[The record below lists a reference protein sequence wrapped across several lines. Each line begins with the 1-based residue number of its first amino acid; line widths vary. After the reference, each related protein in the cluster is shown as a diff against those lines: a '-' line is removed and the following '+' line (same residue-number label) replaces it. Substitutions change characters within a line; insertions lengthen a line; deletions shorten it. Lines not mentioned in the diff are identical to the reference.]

1 MVEFNLFNFVSTKS
15 KYVISK
21 ELSGYLTRILYRSNK
36 LPNLESEN
44 FAFDKFLRQIP
55 KQSIQFDE
63 FFLKANLK
71 LMVRIAVLLL
81 LLFTPKKLEK
91 HKSVSLIYGLSHE
104 QIYFAESITR
114 LKEFLLSKK
123 IGLAKNDLFYVENYQ
138 HGILSEKSEKIRI
151 SRNIPTSLFHDFLGF
166 GDKLQIIFLISQR
179 MLKYLVTLINYP
191 VVHYAAQ
198 AYVVDEVIFDYLI
211 RNKKIELVD
220 LLSTPSIITHLPYI
234 FDRNLQYGKRLMIWY
249 SANTVPIN
257 YRDKNLERTHF
268 DEKIYESMPLDLHY
282 VWNQSHKDYLDSVID
297 PPIPV
302 EVRGSLMF
310 YLPQE
315 EQILTK
321 VYDIVIFDVTPYE
334 SSHKSDFD
342 KISFNQNSIYSD
354 YFATKFLQDL
364 IWAIHKIEWRFDTK
378 LRIALKPKRKY
389 SPLHSRAYL
398 AFLENLS
405 KNGLIEILEP
415 ESDLYK
421 TISESRMSISYPFTS
436 PAIIAKELN
445 IPTAYF
451 LAGNSI
457 KSNSLV
463 DGIPFIT
470 ERTKLVDFII
480 KYRIIEPQ

>member
-21 ELSGYLTRILYRSNK
+21 ELSGYLSRILYRSNK
-36 LPNLESEN
+36 LPNLESGN

-104 QIYFAESITR
+104 QIHFAESITS

-198 AYVVDEVIFDYLI
+198 AYVVDEIIFDYLI

-234 FDRNLQYGKRLMIWY
+234 FYRNY
-249 SANTVPIN
+249 
-257 YRDKNLERTHF
+257 F
-268 DEKIYESMPLDLHY
+268 DI
-282 VWNQSHKDYLDSVID
+282 
-297 PPIPV
+297 
-302 EVRGSLMF
+302 
-310 YLPQE
+310 
-315 EQILTK
+315 
-321 VYDIVIFDVTPYE
+321 
-334 SSHKSDFD
+334 
-342 KISFNQNSIYSD
+342 
-354 YFATKFLQDL
+354 
-364 IWAIHKIEWRFDTK
+364 
-378 LRIALKPKRKY
+378 
-389 SPLHSRAYL
+389 
-398 AFLENLS
+398 
-405 KNGLIEILEP
+405 
-415 ESDLYK
+415 
-421 TISESRMSISYPFTS
+421 
-436 PAIIAKELN
+436 
-445 IPTAYF
+445 
-451 LAGNSI
+451 
-457 KSNSLV
+457 
-463 DGIPFIT
+463 
-470 ERTKLVDFII
+470 
-480 KYRIIEPQ
+480 